1 MIEQAKYSK
10 GQPKVFVDIDETIC
24 FYPQK
29 RIYELAVPSKENIEK
44 INSLYDEGAH
54 ITYYTARGSLTG
66 ANYYD
71 LTKKQ
76 LDSWGCKYHDLSVG
90 EKPLFDLLIDDRAK
104 RIEEL

>member
-54 ITYYTARGSLTG
+54 ITYYTARGTTSKI
-66 ANYYD
+66 NYYD
-71 LTKKQ
+71 LTKSQ
-76 LDSWGCKYHDLSVG
+76 LDMWGCKYHQLITG
-90 EKPLFDLLIDDRAK
+90 EKPAWDLIIDDK
-104 RIEEL
+104 SIRIEEL